1 MEGPA
6 RCSLLPA
13 QVWLS
18 DMPLDSCRNQQT
30 RARPEGQRG
39 RPGGHWAGRVRTEGV
54 QGWRVFQRM

>member
-18 DMPLDSCRNQQT
+18 DMPMDSCRNQQT
-30 RARPEGQRG
+30 RARAEGQRG
-39 RPGGHWAGRVRTEGV
+39 GPGGHRARRGRTEGV
-54 QGWRVFQRM
+54 